1 MKLASIEKI
10 HTVIKHPNADALDI
24 VGVLGYKAIVKRDQ
38 YKVGDLIVFI
48 QPDTV
53 LPDKTAWA
61 AFYKSKSSRV
71 KAVKLRGE
79 WSMGIVESIQ
89 NVFGIEFIQTDGIVP
104 FVEGVEVSEKIGVI
118 KYEPLVPA
126 DLSAKGLLPYGI
138 PKTDEERY
146 QNLGVRGIPYQATVD
161 VTLKIDGQSWTAY
174 AKLEDGTVKTGICGR
189 TLEFKE
195 SATNNYTLLDK
206 KYRILEK
213 LTEYAQ
219 KHNVS
224 IAIRGESYGQG
235 IQAFKLNPH
244 SSMQKDLA
252 IFSVYLIDEKRHTGK
267 GEQFYFRNVA
277 ADLNL
282 PTVTI
287 LEDTVILTPEI
298 IQKYDENLK
307 EVNGKPFEGVVINV
321 DRRSINGG
329 VRSFKVINK
338 YYDSSK

>member
-1 MKLASIEKI
+1 MKLASFEKI
-10 HTVIKHPNADALDI
+10 HTVSKHPNADALDI

-38 YKVGDLIVFI
+38 YKVNDLIVFI

-53 LPDKTAWA
+53 LPDNTAWA
-61 AFYKSKSSRV
+61 AFYKAKSSRV

-79 WSMGIVESIQ
+79 WSMGIVESIS
-89 NVFGIEFIQTDGIVP
+89 NVFSDKVLPDLT
-104 FVEGVEVSEKIGVI
+104 EGNEVSGPIGVT
-118 KYEPLVPA
+118 KYEPPVPA

-146 QNLGVRGIPYQATVD
+146 QNLGVGGIPYQATVD

-195 SATNNYTLLDK
+195 GVTNNYTLLDK

-219 KHNVS
+219 KHNIS

-235 IQAFKLNPH
+235 IQAFKMNPH
-244 SSMQKDLA
+244 SAKNKDLA
-252 IFSVYLIDEKRHTGK
+252 IFSVYLIDEHRYARK
-267 GEQFYFRNVA
+267 GEPFYFLNVA
-277 ADLNL
+277 ADLGL
-282 PTVTI
+282 PTVPL
-287 LEDTVILTPEI
+287 LEQDVVLSPEL
-298 IQKYDENLK
+298 IQKYDEELK
-307 EVNGKPFEGVVINV
+307 DIGGIPFEGVVINV
-321 DRRSINGG
+321 ENHADI
-329 VRSFKVINK
+329 RSFKVINK
-338 YYDSSK
+338 YYDSNK